1 LPCAPPLA
9 KTSGHLR
16 RCNPVS
22 AASPPTETASELATR
37 HVREGQHRIADQER
51 IVDTTA
57 ESGLASMLA
66 MANQLSRS
74 KKELQ

>member
-1 LPCAPPLA
+1 
-9 KTSGHLR
+9 
-16 RCNPVS
+16 
-22 AASPPTETASELATR
+22 
-37 HVREGQHRIADQER
+37 
-51 IVDTTA
+51 VDTTA